1 MLTQKPM
8 SNGLTSSRP
17 LKRIA
22 FLDRDG
28 VINYDSPD
36 YIKSWSE
43 FQFLPGSIEAVNHL
57 TLNGFLV
64 FIITNQSAVNRG
76 MISQK
81 DLEYIHSRM
90 MREFEKGGGL
100 IKDIFYCPHIPEN
113 ECGCR
118 KPEPGL
124 IYMAQK
130 AYKLDISSAVMVG
143 DSSKDIE
150 CAVNAGCGL
159 TVLVRT
165 GNGNKA
171 EKTLKEKNIRPDF
184 IANDLYH
191 AVNWIIPHYTNII

>member
-1 MLTQKPM
+1 MT
-8 SNGLTSSRP
+8 NGLTLSR
-17 LKRIA
+17 LVKRIA

-28 VINYDSPD
+28 VINHDSSD

-43 FQFLPGSIEAVNHL
+43 FHFLPGSIEAIKRL

-64 FIITNQSAVNRG
+64 FLITNQSAVSRG

-81 DLEYIHSRM
+81 GLEYIHSRM
-90 MREFEKGGGL
+90 IEEIEKGGGH
-100 IKDIFYCPHIPEN
+100 IKDIFYCPHLPGD
-113 ECGCR
+113 ECTCR

-130 AYKLDISSAVMVG
+130 AYNLDISSAVMVG

-150 CAVNAGCGL
+150 CAVNAGCGM

-171 EKTLKEKNIRPDF
+171 EENLKEKNIRPNF

-191 AVNWIIPHYTNII
+191 AVNWIILHYTNMI

>member
-1 MLTQKPM
+1 MTQEQM
-8 SNGLTSSRP
+8 TNGLITSSRH
-17 LKRIA
+17 LAKVV

-28 VINYDSPD
+28 VINQDSPD

-43 FQFLPGSIEAVNHL
+43 FHFLPGSIEAVKRL
-57 TLNGFLV
+57 TMNGFFV
-64 FIITNQSAVNRG
+64 FLITNQSAVSRG

-90 MREFEKGGGL
+90 MQEIEKGGGH
-100 IKDIFYCPHIPEN
+100 IKDIFYCPHLPED
-113 ECGCR
+113 ECECR
-118 KPEPGL
+118 KPEAGL

-130 AYKLDISSAVMVG
+130 AYKLDLSSAVMVG
-143 DSSKDIE
+143 DSSKDVE
-150 CAVNAGCGL
+150 CALNAGCGK

-171 EKTLKEKNIRPDF
+171 EESLGEKNIRPDF

-191 AVNWIIPHYTNII
+191 AVNWIIPHYTDII

>member
-1 MLTQKPM
+1 MT
-8 SNGLTSSRP
+8 NGLTLSR
-17 LKRIA
+17 LVKRIA

-28 VINYDSPD
+28 VINHDSSD

-43 FQFLPGSIEAVNHL
+43 FHFLPGSIEAVKRL

-64 FIITNQSAVNRG
+64 FLITNQSAVSRG

-81 DLEYIHSRM
+81 GLEYIHSRM
-90 MREFEKGGGL
+90 MKEIEKGGGH
-100 IKDIFYCPHIPEN
+100 IKDIFYCPHLSEDN
-113 ECGCR
+113 CTCR

-130 AYKLDISSAVMVG
+130 AYNLDISSAVMVG

-150 CAVNAGCGL
+150 CAVNAGCGMA
-159 TVLVRT
+159 VLVKT

-171 EKTLKEKNIRPDF
+171 EENLKEKNIRPNF

-191 AVNWIIPHYTNII
+191 AVNWIIPHY

>member
-1 MLTQKPM
+1 MT
-8 SNGLTSSRP
+8 NGLTLSR
-17 LKRIA
+17 LVKRIA

-28 VINYDSPD
+28 VINHDSSD

-43 FQFLPGSIEAVNHL
+43 FHFLPGSIEAVKRL

-64 FIITNQSAVNRG
+64 FLITNQSAVSRG

-81 DLEYIHSRM
+81 GLEYIHSRM
-90 MREFEKGGGL
+90 MEEIEKGGGH
-100 IKDIFYCPHIPEN
+100 IKDIFYCPHLPEDN
-113 ECGCR
+113 CTCR

-130 AYKLDISSAVMVG
+130 AYNLDISSAVMVG

-150 CAVNAGCGL
+150 CAVNAGCGMA
-159 TVLVRT
+159 VLVKT

-171 EKTLKEKNIRPDF
+171 EENLKEKNIRPNF

-191 AVNWIIPHYTNII
+191 AVNWIIPHY